1 MVFESSFEDFFY
13 ILAGLIWVGFSI
25 YKGTQKNKK
34 TQNTD
39 KEKSRGSSTLE
50 KIFEEF
56 LGEKQNDSVYSDEN
70 IDKEPTVELYTEP
83 KTYVPQAES
92 SSSNLFSYDD
102 EYEEEG
108 NFFEEKKV
116 YTTEVE
122 EKKEKPVSK
131 NLRKPVKRVKK
142 PRINIKKAVIYS
154 TILNRPSY

>member
-34 TQNTD
+34 AQNTD

-122 EKKEKPVSK
+122 
-131 NLRKPVKRVKK
+131 
-142 PRINIKKAVIYS
+142 
-154 TILNRPSY
+154 